1 MDGGF
6 CVVIPMYNE
15 EFGAEECI
23 RRVCSVLATIP
34 FRNKLVVVNDG
45 SQDRTGDILARMAHE
60 FEVLMVVE
68 HAKNSGYGSALRTGA
83 SSAEAAGFDY
93 VLFMDSD
100 LTNDPQDL
108 PKFVNKMRQGYDV
121 IKGTRYS
128 GGGKVIGVPFL
139 RVAISAVGNRI
150 ARALLRLPLHDCT
163 NGFRA
168 IKTPLLMHMC
178 LKENRFPIIMEELY
192 WSKFLAG
199 RFAEV
204 PVTLTNR
211 DEELRQTSFVYRPRI
226 FYDYLKYPALAF
238 LGVKPSAV
246 SRIDRARR

>member
-1 MDGGF
+1 MGGGF

-15 EFGAEECI
+15 ELGAEQCI

-34 FRNKLVVVNDG
+34 WRNKLVVVNDG
-45 SQDRTGDILARMAHE
+45 SKDRTPDILARMAGE
-60 FEVLMVVE
+60 FPALMVVE
-68 HAKNSGYGSALRTGA
+68 HVKNSGYGSALRTGA
-83 SSAEAAGFDY
+83 SSAEAAGFEY

-108 PKFVNKMRQGYDV
+108 PKFVSKMREGYDV

-128 GGGKVIGVPFL
+128 GAGKVIGVPFF
-139 RVAISAVGNRI
+139 RVAISATGNRI
-150 ARALLRLPLHDCT
+150 ASSLLRLPLHDCT

-168 IKTPLLMHMC
+168 VKTSLLMRMH
-178 LKENRFPIIMEELY
+178 LTETRFPIIMEELY
-192 WSKFLAG
+192 WSKFIAG

-211 DEELRQTSFVYRPRI
+211 DEELRQSSFVYRPRI
-226 FYDYLKYPALAF
+226 FYDYLKYPVLAF
-238 LGVKPSAV
+238 FGIKPSAV
-246 SRIDRARR
+246 SRVDRAR

>member
-15 EFGAEECI
+15 EQGAEQCI

-34 FRNKLVVVNDG
+34 WRNRLVVVNDG
-45 SQDRTGDILARMAHE
+45 SRDHTGDILERLVGE
-60 FEVLMVVE
+60 FPALTVVQ
-68 HAKNSGYGSALRTGA
+68 HVKNSGYGNALRTGA
-83 SSAEAAGFDY
+83 STANADGFDY

-100 LTNDPQDL
+100 LTNDPKDL
-108 PKFVNKMRQGYDV
+108 PKFVSKMQQGYDV

-128 GGGKVIGVPFL
+128 CGGSVIGVPFL
-139 RVAISAVGNRI
+139 KVLISAAGNRVARI
-150 ARALLRLPLHDCT
+150 LFAIPIHDCT

-168 IKTPLLMHMC
+168 IKTHLLMRMH

-192 WSKFLAG
+192 WSKFLAQ

-204 PVTLTNR
+204 PVTLTTR
-211 DEELRQTSFVYRPRI
+211 DEELRQTSFTYRPRI
-226 FYDYLKYPALAF
+226 FYDYLRYPVLAF
-238 LGVKPSAV
+238 LGIKPATALHH
-246 SRIDRARR
+246 RT